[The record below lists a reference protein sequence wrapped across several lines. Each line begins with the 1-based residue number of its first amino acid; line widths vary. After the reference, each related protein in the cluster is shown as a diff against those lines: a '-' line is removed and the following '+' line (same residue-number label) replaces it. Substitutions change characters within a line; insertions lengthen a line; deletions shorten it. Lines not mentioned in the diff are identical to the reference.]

1 MSAWGE
7 AKRNPR
13 GQTKIDH
20 ASKGAADES
29 SRVPFPESTPGH
41 QEFQIGDRPHDRPQ
55 KGNKP
60 EWREDEAD
68 RDPKG
73 QQDLSLG

>member
-1 MSAWGE
+1 MPD
-7 AKRNPR
+7 K
-13 GQTKIDH
+13 
-20 ASKGAADES
+20 
-29 SRVPFPESTPGH
+29 
-41 QEFQIGDRPHDRPQ
+41 FQIGDKIGDRPQ